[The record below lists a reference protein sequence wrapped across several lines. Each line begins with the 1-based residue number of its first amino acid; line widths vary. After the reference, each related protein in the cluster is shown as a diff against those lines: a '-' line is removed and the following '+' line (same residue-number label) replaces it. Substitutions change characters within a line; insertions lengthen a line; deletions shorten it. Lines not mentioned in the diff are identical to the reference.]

1 MRFHNQLIDLPNLYH
16 AIDQC
21 PVTISPD
28 SYVVDAIFLIHQE
41 RSMNSSPT
49 DSNSALVDST
59 INIQPTTCILVV
71 VQGKLLGILTHTDIN
86 RITSE
91 QKNLAQ
97 VKMAEV
103 MVQPVITLTRRGRG
117 AGSREQGRRIFN
129 SLKREESPSATLGE
143 YVKKNRTYV
152 MPGL

>member
-49 DSNSALVDST
+49 ESNSALVDST
-59 INIQPTTCILVV
+59 RNPQHTTCILVV
-71 VQGKLLGILTHTDIN
+71 DQGKLLGILTHTDIK

-91 QKNLAQ
+91 QKKLDQ
-97 VKMAEV
+97 VKIAEV
-103 MVQPVITLTRRGRG
+103 MVQPVITLKPSHSQDILTALSLLRQHQIRHLPILDQ
-117 AGSREQGRRIFN
+117 QG
-129 SLKREESPSATLGE
+129 LG
-143 YVKKNRTYV
+143 TD
-152 MPGL
+152 